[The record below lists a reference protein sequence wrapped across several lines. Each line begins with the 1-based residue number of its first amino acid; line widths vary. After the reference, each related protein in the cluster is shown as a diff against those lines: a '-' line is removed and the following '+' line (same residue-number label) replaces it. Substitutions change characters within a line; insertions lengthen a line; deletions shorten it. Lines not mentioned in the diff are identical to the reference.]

1 MTRVKDRRPVASAER
16 KKTSRRGDWILGG
29 LLFAATLL
37 IYAQVWEFGFVTVDD
52 SAYVPGNPYV
62 LQGLTPRSV
71 IWSWTAV
78 HDSNWIPFT
87 WLSLMLD
94 TNLYHGRPGG
104 YHVTNALLHAV
115 NTVLL
120 FVALLMATGARGKS
134 AVVAA
139 LFALHPLHVE
149 SVAWVAERKDVLST
163 LFGFLSIAAYVRY
176 ATRGGWKW
184 LAASVGFLVGSLLSK
199 QTLVTLPFVL
209 LLLDYWPL
217 GRLRL
222 ATAGLANPAKA
233 IASAKGAARTRA
245 RGREEMAP
253 TLWPIPERQQLV
265 RRLVLEKLP
274 FFVVSALFCGV
285 ALLAQSKSGAVMS
298 LKGLPFG
305 VRVTN
310 AIVVYV
316 AYLGKTLFPQNL
328 AVYYPHPH
336 EQLTWTVVGLA
347 AGLLV
352 AISAAAV
359 IFVRRFPYVFVGWF
373 WYVGTLVPVI
383 GLVQIGSQ
391 QMADRYTYVPLVGL
405 FLAVTWLIPVL
416 VPEGTLRTRLL
427 PVATVAALLLLAA
440 TTFSQITYWHD
451 SVTLLRHSM
460 ECTPDNSVA
469 HEFLGS
475 AYITEGAYQEGIDE
489 LQKAIQMVPAYAPLH
504 VDRAAALQQLGRLEE
519 AAAEFREALALEPQS
534 AETRTNLGYVLFRLH
549 HNEEAREQYLHA
561 LEIDPNY
568 VPAHMNLAA
577 LCLMG
582 KDLTGA
588 LRHSEDALRLQPNL
602 PGAEMCLGMVL
613 REQQHLD
620 ESIRHF
626 ERVLEMT
633 PGDSIARDELERT
646 RAMKNAPPQKPAAK
660 EAPAKETS
668 GKSPIPKSPASKDA
682 KAP

>member
-16 KKTSRRGDWILGG
+16 QETRRRGDWIMGG

-37 IYAQVWEFGFVTVDD
+37 VYAQVWEFGFVTVDD

-62 LQGLTPRSV
+62 LQGLTPQSV

-115 NTVLL
+115 NAVLL
-120 FVALLMATGARGKS
+120 FVALLMATRARGKS

-163 LFGFLSIAAYVRY
+163 LFGFLSIVAYVRY
-176 ATRGGWKW
+176 ATRGGWRW
-184 LAASVGFLVGSLLSK
+184 LAASVGFMVGSLLSK

-217 GRLRL
+217 GRLRWG
-222 ATAGLANPAKA
+222 TAVLANPAKA
-233 IASAKGAARTRA
+233 AASAKGAARTRG
-245 RGREEMAP
+245 RGREETAP
-253 TLWPIPERQQLV
+253 VLWPIPERQQPV
-265 RRLVLEKLP
+265 RRLLLEKIP
-274 FFVVSALFCGV
+274 FFVVAALFCGV
-285 ALLAQSKSGAVMS
+285 ALMAQSKTGAVMS
-298 LKGLPFG
+298 LTGLPFR

-310 AIVVYV
+310 GIVVYV

-359 IFVRRFPYVFVGWF
+359 VFVRRFPYVFVGWF
-373 WYVGTLVPVI
+373 WYVGTLVPMI

-391 QMADRYTYVPLVGL
+391 QMADRYTYFPLVGL
-405 FLAVTWLIPVL
+405 FLAGTWLIPAL
-416 VPEGTLRTRLL
+416 VPEGALRTRLL
-427 PVATVAALLLLAA
+427 PAATVAGLVLLAA

-451 SVTLLRHSM
+451 SVTLMRHSM

-475 AYITEGAYQEGIDE
+475 AYISEGAYQEGIDE

-504 VDRAAALQQLGRLEE
+504 VDRAAALRQLGRLEE
-519 AAAEFREALALEPQS
+519 AAAEYREALALEPQS
-534 AETRTNLGYVLFRLH
+534 AETRTNLAFVLFKLH
-549 HNEEAREQYLHA
+549 HDDEAREQYRHA

-568 VPAHMNLAA
+568 VPAHINLAA
-577 LCLMG
+577 LCLME

-588 LRHSEDALRLQPNL
+588 LQHSEDALRLQPNL
-602 PGAEMCLGMVL
+602 PAAEMCIGMAL
-613 REQQHLD
+613 RGQQKLD

-626 ERVLEMT
+626 ERVLELT
-633 PGDSIARDELERT
+633 PDDPIARDELERT
-646 RAMKNAPPQKPAAK
+646 RALKNAPPQKPAAK
-660 EAPAKETS
+660 EAPAKDSS
-668 GKSPIPKSPASKDA
+668 GKSPAPKFPAPKPA
-682 KAP
+682 KAS